1 MPFKKENYPSNWEQI
16 SSEVKAKAGYKCQ
29 KCGAPDKVTGIRTP
43 TGSFLAW
50 TYQILTIPEAKALG
64 KKEGLPLF
72 KVVLAA
78 AHLDQDTTNN
88 EPENLA
94 ALCQYCHLNTDRP
107 YNQNLL
113 RQRRHKGQLTI
124 FHQGAQAQEL
134 VLN

>member
-1 MPFKKENYPSNWEQI
+1 MPFKKENYPANWEQI
-16 SSEVKAKAGYKCQ
+16 SYEVKARAGFCCQ

-78 AHLDQDTTNN
+78 AHLDQDTSHN
-88 EPENLA
+88 EWENLQ
-94 ALCQYCHLNTDRP
+94 ALCQHCHLNHDRP
-107 YNQNLL
+107 VNQRTL
-113 RQRRHKGQLTI
+113 RERRHKGQLSI
-124 FHQGAQAQEL
+124 FHQVAQEAEV